1 MRLHWPKITFGIL
14 SLHTGV
20 TFSTRRGFKY
30 DAFSKSVKKV
40 MFSFQFVCLFVSRI
54 MKRKKLPDFYGLD
67 GRNVA
72 QAKERIH

>member
-1 MRLHWPKITFGIL
+1 MRLRWPKITFGIL

-30 DAFSKSVKKV
+30 DAFIKSAKKV

-54 MKRKKLPDFYGLD
+54 MKRKKKTFFGLD
-67 GRNVA
+67 RRNVA